1 MTIAYQ
7 LMDARTLKN
16 QFDERKQ
23 DWLGQKFG
31 LWWLERFDVILA
43 EPSFLLF
50 TQEDKWILCLQGG
63 KRRPQQSITVVA
75 TQAGRLQECALVHY
89 TIKTVRCPDAY
100 VYVTV
105 VPPSA
110 YRIFLE

>member
-1 MTIAYQ
+1 
-7 LMDARTLKN
+7 MDARTRKN

-31 LWWLERFDVILA
+31 LLWLERFDVILA

-63 KRRPQQSITVVA
+63 KRRPQQSITVVE

-89 TIKTVRCPDAY
+89 TIKTMRCSDAY

-105 VPPSA
+105 VPP
-110 YRIFLE
+110 